1 MTLSLLTFSFLGE
14 ALSRQMDA
22 DKLCRIAKENGIAEL
37 DLQTTELRLYGIKAL
52 KKAFA
57 ATGVRCGCLVET
69 LPFYQGVE
77 RFPKRLEAA
86 FQACEAIGTDKLMI
100 VPGLFDAKAC
110 RQLRREELL
119 RRAIELYTIAVE
131 RGKEHGI
138 EIMFEDTP
146 QPHKPLS
153 SSADCRA
160 LLDAVPGLGFVFD
173 TANFLVAEPD
183 CDLLAAWEL
192 LRDRVRRV
200 HLKDVARGKIPH
212 AEVCRNGESIL
223 AVAAGSGII
232 PLRHFVDRLKAD
244 GYDGVC
250 CVEYLAKSGVH
261 GEEHSRYLDTYVR
274 NIRVWWDGKE
284 ICPPYAKIPGLTKPV
299 SRIFFGTAIRP
310 MQMGRDAN
318 ALLDSVLAL
327 GINAFDCARGYGLAE
342 KSLGKWIR
350 ERSNRESIVL
360 LTKCGNVNLKGEVC
374 VNRKVILSELSKSLK
389 TLGVDYID
397 IYLLHRDDPNT
408 PVSEIIDTLNECKKA
423 GKIRVFGVSNWTH
436 ERIAEANAYAA
447 SKSLEGF
454 SVSSPNFGLA
464 HQVTD
469 PWGGGCVTVTRAE
482 NADARGWYAANQM
495 PLLAYSSLARGFF
508 SGKFKA
514 FDYEGAKKV
523 LDGPGQKGYLCE
535 ENMQRLKN
543 AEILAEKYGTSV
555 TDIALRYLFGSDM
568 NVFAIMSTTNPG
580 RLPHNVDAA
589 NHPLDQKDVR
599 FLEYGS
605 RIAKK

>member
-1 MTLSLLTFSFLGE
+1 MKLSLLTFSFMGDVLTRRMNAE
-14 ALSRQMDA
+14 T
-22 DKLCRIAKENGIAEL
+22 LCRMAKENGIEEL
-37 DLQTTELRLYGIKAL
+37 DLQEAELRLYGVKAL

-57 ATGVRCGCLVET
+57 NSGVRCGCLIAT
-69 LPFYQGVE
+69 LPFYQGVD
-77 RFPKRLEAA
+77 RFPAALEKA
-86 FQACEAIGTDKLMI
+86 FKACETISADKLMI
-100 VPGLFDAKAC
+100 TAGIFDAKAC
-110 RQLRREELL
+110 KALRREELL
-119 RRAIELYTIAVE
+119 RRAVELYTIAVE

-138 EIMFEDTP
+138 EILFEDTP
-146 QPHKPLS
+146 QPHKPIS

-183 CDLLAAWEL
+183 CDLVSAWEL

-212 AEVCRNGESIL
+212 AEVCQNGESIL
-223 AVAAGSGII
+223 AVATGSGII
-232 PLRHFVDRLKAD
+232 PLRPFVEKLRTD

-250 CVEYLAKSGVH
+250 CVEYLAKSGVR

-274 NIRVWWDGKE
+274 NIRACWEGNE
-284 ICPPYAKIPGLTKPV
+284 IRPPYTKIPGLDKPV

-310 MQMGRDAN
+310 MQMGKDAN

-350 ERSNRESIVL
+350 ERNNRERIVL
-360 LTKCGNVNLKGEVC
+360 LTKCGNINRKGEVC

-408 PVSEIIDTLNECKKA
+408 PVPEIIDTLNACKRA
-423 GKIRVFGVSNWTH
+423 GKIRAFGVSNWTH
-436 ERIAEANAYAA
+436 ERIEEANAYAA
-447 SKSLEGF
+447 SKGLEGF

-464 HQVTD
+464 HQACD
-469 PWGGGCVTVTRAE
+469 PWGGGCVTLTGAE
-482 NADARGWYAANQM
+482 NADARAWYAANQM
-495 PLLAYSSLARGFF
+495 PVLAYSSLARGFF

-514 FDYEGAKKV
+514 FDYEGAKKA

-535 ENMQRLKN
+535 ENMRRLKN

-555 TDIALRYLFGSDM
+555 TDIALRYLFGSEM
-568 NVFAIMSTTNPG
+568 NVFALMSTTNPR
-580 RLPHNVDAA
+580 RLPGNVEAA
-589 NHPLDQKDVR
+589 NHPLDRNDVL
-599 FLEYGS
+599 FLEKDCG
-605 RIAKK
+605 